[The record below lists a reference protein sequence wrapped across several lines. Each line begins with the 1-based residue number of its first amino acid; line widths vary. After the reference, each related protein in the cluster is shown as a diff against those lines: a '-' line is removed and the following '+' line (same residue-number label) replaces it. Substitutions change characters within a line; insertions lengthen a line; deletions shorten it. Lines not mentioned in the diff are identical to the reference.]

1 MNPAEAENQLRIW
14 NAFKAQLMAQGL
26 DEDDQYLL
34 DTLEGLTS
42 LHEVLI
48 SMISAAVEA
57 DTMAEAQKLRIS
69 DLQERRARYERR
81 ADRLRAFA
89 LQVMESAGLKS
100 IEAPEFTFVTRPT
113 PQKVVITNPE
123 SIPNEYLRQKAPE
136 PDLTAIG
143 KALKAGEEIP
153 GAILGNGGTT
163 LQIKTR

>member
-1 MNPAEAENQLRIW
+1 MNSAEAENQLRIW

-26 DEDDQYLL
+26 DEDDQCLL
-34 DTLEGLTS
+34 DTLEGATS

-48 SMISAAVEA
+48 SMIGAAVDAEA
-57 DTMAEAQKLRIS
+57 MAEVQQKHIS
-69 DLQERRARYERR
+69 DLRERKARYERR
-81 ADRLRAFA
+81 AERLRSFA
-89 LQVMESAGLKS
+89 LQVMESAGLKR
-100 IEAPEFTFVTRPT
+100 IESPRFTFGTSST

-123 SIPNEYLRQKAPE
+123 SLPKEYLRQKAPE

-163 LQIKTR
+163 LQIRTR